1 MTQQTSRIAAGRR
14 RAETAKQALAAGA
27 VAAFVAALLLARA
40 GHAAQ
45 PAESPTST
53 SQPAATTDDDYGF
66 DLGGGSVAQAP
77 QTYSQPQA
85 QTGLS

>member
-45 PAESPTST
+45 TADRPASA
-53 SQPAATTDDDYGF
+53 SQPAATTDDGYGF

-77 QTYSQPQA
+77 QTFPAPQA